1 MFNIKTHGFQ
11 YTDASIFC
19 VGTESAIDLLH
30 EYYKIHE
37 NNLDPNAFVDRI
49 IFHEIHAYLTP
60 NKISANKQCKRLNT
74 KLKENK
80 LLFDIKYMEEALLY
94 FSPHKVVKA
103 LDMEE
108 IYDHELESSDY
119 LRSIFPELPKKFV
132 ITKEE

>member
-1 MFNIKTHGFQ
+1 MFNIKTYGFQ

-19 VGTESAIDLLH
+19 VGTEQAIDLLH
-30 EYYKIHE
+30 EYYKVHE

-49 IFHEIHAYLTP
+49 IFHGIHAYLTP
-60 NKISANKQCKRLNT
+60 NKIFAKKQCKRLNA
-74 KLKENK
+74 KLKENE
-80 LLFDIKYMEEALLY
+80 LIFDIEYMEEALLH
-94 FSPHKVVKA
+94 FSPHKVIKA

-108 IYDHELESSDY
+108 VYGHELESSDY